1 MLFGNR
7 QDGIVRRCPML
18 FGNRQDG
25 IARRCPMLFGRHI
38 KNGGGQCHSDVN
50 DSLPPAIF
58 IDFYFWVICLMSSS
72 EVIDCCLP
80 VAIFFS
86 VILPASISDSPVSAT
101 KLMFLAFA

>member
-7 QDGIVRRCPML
+7 QDGIARRCPML

-50 DSLPPAIF
+50 DSPLPPFSLTF
-58 IDFYFWVICLMSSS
+58 ISG
-72 EVIDCCLP
+72 
-80 VAIFFS
+80 
-86 VILPASISDSPVSAT
+86 
-101 KLMFLAFA
+101 